1 MPDAINSTYHE
12 ALPDYG
18 EITTLPPQI
27 QELLFE
33 KDRGLDI
40 PRFHVVLLDDAE
52 HTYDYVI
59 DMLMTLFGHDST
71 TAFQMA
77 CEVDVLGRVV
87 VYTTNRELAELKRE
101 QILKHGPDWRI
112 EFSTGSMRATLEP
125 VDKGT
130 DLQQ

>member
-1 MPDAINSTYHE
+1 MQDASNSVYHE
-12 ALPDYG
+12 AIPDLG
-18 EITTLPPQI
+18 DVTTLPPQI
-27 QELLFE
+27 RELLLE
-33 KDRGLDI
+33 KDTGLDI
-40 PRFHVVLLDDAE
+40 PRYHVVLFDDTD

-59 DMLMTLFGHDST
+59 DMLMHLFGHDST

-101 QILKHGPDWRI
+101 QILKYGPDWRI
-112 EFSTGSMRATLEP
+112 EHSRGSMRAALEP
-125 VDKGT
+125 VDKGI